1 MGEVN
6 IDEFF
11 CPNEAC
17 PDYGK
22 KGKGNIVLKEHYG
35 KQNTALL
42 RCKTCKKTFSEN
54 RDTPFFGLHTPKETV
69 RSMAMLVEKGSI
81 RGTARAMGADKDSVA
96 LWLKRAGEHCE
107 EVTEYLLRDL
117 NLRRDKS
124 TALPIFSS
132 DDWVLSVLKLGGNSI
147 NTSYIEW
154 NNFTARNGV
163 SRLIRKTIDF
173 SKRLNPLV
181 MHLCLFFAWFN
192 LVKPHDALK
201 IGIADGRRRWKQR
214 TPAIAAD
221 LTDHVWTLEEL
232 FRFKPPP

>member
-6 IDEFF
+6 VDEFF

-54 RDTPFFGLHTPKETV
+54 RGTPFFGLHTPKKTV
-69 RSMAMLVEKGSI
+69 LRSMAMLVEKGSI
-81 RGTARAMGADKDSVA
+81 RGTARAMGADKDSAA

-117 NLRRDKS
+117 NLSQVQIDEIWTFVKKMKYGQVVKYREGDEVTDVKKRVV
-124 TALPIFSS
+124 FGNEEE
-132 DDWVLSVLKLGGNSI
+132 VLSALKLAGNSI
-147 NTSYIEW
+147 NTSYIER
-154 NNFTARNGV
+154 NNLTVRNGV
-163 SRLIRKTIDF
+163 SRLIRKTINF

-201 IGIADGRRRWKQR
+201 IEFAVGKRR
-214 TPAIAAD
+214 
-221 LTDHVWTLEEL
+221 
-232 FRFKPPP
+232 